1 MRFDD
6 VQAVFSHIGK
16 DKATIIGHDW
26 GGDAWMLNVQNQ
38 SQVTIDNNPLAQLMI
53 GWTFEQPQN
62 PIIEE
67 PEKILRNLKAY
78 AAKYSIDYCKPLPQ
92 SPSWLTRA
100 LNEIKDN
107 LRLVGITVDTDVR
120 KHRKRYI
127 QLEKDGATVWI
138 GCKYCEFKYE
148 NGRDDKRI
156 EHMKSVHSNICYI
169 ANCDEDL
176 TSQESV
182 EHIEG
187 KHPGQHYN

>member
-1 MRFDD
+1 
-6 VQAVFSHIGK
+6 
-16 DKATIIGHDW
+16 
-26 GGDAWMLNVQNQ
+26 
-38 SQVTIDNNPLAQLMI
+38 
-53 GWTFEQPQN
+53 
-62 PIIEE
+62 
-67 PEKILRNLKAY
+67 
-78 AAKYSIDYCKPLPQ
+78 LPQ

-138 GCKYCEFKYE
+138 GCKYCDCVKYE